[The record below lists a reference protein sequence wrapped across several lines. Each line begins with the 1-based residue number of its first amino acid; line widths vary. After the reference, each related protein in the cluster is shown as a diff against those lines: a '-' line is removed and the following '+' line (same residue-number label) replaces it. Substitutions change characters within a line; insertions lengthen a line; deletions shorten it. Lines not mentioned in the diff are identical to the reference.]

1 MSNEEQKS
9 ITPGI
14 YLWLIA
20 VNIYISMFAFGGGYV
35 VVPLV
40 RRSFVEKKKIF
51 TEDELMEMSAVAQSS
66 PGAIAVNLAALSG
79 YKAAGTA
86 GAVISC
92 AASVI
97 PPLVILGIISG
108 FYDLFIANKIVAAVL
123 KGMQSGVAALI
134 VSVVAD
140 MCTVILKEKSFF
152 LFSLIPIAFIA
163 NFIFDVNVAL
173 ILAVCCGLCILRVYV
188 RSGGHKWKL
197 FLTFLKI
204 GLVSIGGGYAVIPSI
219 HEEVVVKAG
228 WIGEKVFAD
237 IITISQMTPGPLA
250 VNTSTFVGLQIA
262 GAAGAVVAT
271 VGCVFCGVAISLT
284 LYRFFQK
291 HKESV
296 YIFETLNG
304 LKAAS
309 LGLIVS
315 AAATIILLSFFGTGD
330 PDLKTMK
337 ESLDIGAVAIFGG
350 VLFLSRKRKIN
361 PIMLML
367 VSGAA
372 GIILYM

>member
-86 GAVISC
+86 GG
-92 AASVI
+92 ASVI

-188 RSGGHKWKL
+188 RSGGHKWK
-197 FLTFLKI
+197 
-204 GLVSIGGGYAVIPSI
+204 
-219 HEEVVVKAG
+219 
-228 WIGEKVFAD
+228 
-237 IITISQMTPGPLA
+237 
-250 VNTSTFVGLQIA
+250 
-262 GAAGAVVAT
+262 
-271 VGCVFCGVAISLT
+271 
-284 LYRFFQK
+284 FF
-291 HKESV
+291 
-296 YIFETLNG
+296 
-304 LKAAS
+304 
-309 LGLIVS
+309 
-315 AAATIILLSFFGTGD
+315 
-330 PDLKTMK
+330 
-337 ESLDIGAVAIFGG
+337 
-350 VLFLSRKRKIN
+350 
-361 PIMLML
+361 
-367 VSGAA
+367 
-372 GIILYM
+372 

>member
-108 FYDLFIANKIVAAVL
+108 NCCRCFKRNAIRSCGFDRQCCSRYVHCDIERKI
-123 KGMQSGVAALI
+123 I
-134 VSVVAD
+134 F
-140 MCTVILKEKSFF
+140 SFF
-152 LFSLIPIAFIA
+152 PYS
-163 NFIFDVNVAL
+163 D
-173 ILAVCCGLCILRVYV
+173 R
-188 RSGGHKWKL
+188 
-197 FLTFLKI
+197 
-204 GLVSIGGGYAVIPSI
+204 
-219 HEEVVVKAG
+219 
-228 WIGEKVFAD
+228 
-237 IITISQMTPGPLA
+237 
-250 VNTSTFVGLQIA
+250 
-262 GAAGAVVAT
+262 
-271 VGCVFCGVAISLT
+271 
-284 LYRFFQK
+284 LYSKFYF
-291 HKESV
+291 
-296 YIFETLNG
+296 
-304 LKAAS
+304 
-309 LGLIVS
+309 
-315 AAATIILLSFFGTGD
+315 
-330 PDLKTMK
+330 
-337 ESLDIGAVAIFGG
+337 
-350 VLFLSRKRKIN
+350 
-361 PIMLML
+361 
-367 VSGAA
+367 
-372 GIILYM
+372 

>member
-66 PGAIAVNLAALSG
+66 PGAIAVNLAAVTGYHVAGKKGMVISCLAG

-188 RSGGHKWKL
+188 RSGGHKWK
-197 FLTFLKI
+197 
-204 GLVSIGGGYAVIPSI
+204 
-219 HEEVVVKAG
+219 
-228 WIGEKVFAD
+228 
-237 IITISQMTPGPLA
+237 
-250 VNTSTFVGLQIA
+250 
-262 GAAGAVVAT
+262 
-271 VGCVFCGVAISLT
+271 
-284 LYRFFQK
+284 FF
-291 HKESV
+291 
-296 YIFETLNG
+296 
-304 LKAAS
+304 
-309 LGLIVS
+309 
-315 AAATIILLSFFGTGD
+315 
-330 PDLKTMK
+330 
-337 ESLDIGAVAIFGG
+337 
-350 VLFLSRKRKIN
+350 
-361 PIMLML
+361 
-367 VSGAA
+367 
-372 GIILYM
+372 

>member
-66 PGAIAVNLAALSG
+66 PGAIAVNLAAL
-79 YKAAGTA
+79 
-86 GAVISC
+86 
-92 AASVI
+92 
-97 PPLVILGIISG
+97 
-108 FYDLFIANKIVAAVL
+108 
-123 KGMQSGVAALI
+123 I

-188 RSGGHKWKL
+188 RSGGHKWK
-197 FLTFLKI
+197 
-204 GLVSIGGGYAVIPSI
+204 
-219 HEEVVVKAG
+219 
-228 WIGEKVFAD
+228 
-237 IITISQMTPGPLA
+237 
-250 VNTSTFVGLQIA
+250 
-262 GAAGAVVAT
+262 
-271 VGCVFCGVAISLT
+271 
-284 LYRFFQK
+284 FF
-291 HKESV
+291 
-296 YIFETLNG
+296 
-304 LKAAS
+304 
-309 LGLIVS
+309 
-315 AAATIILLSFFGTGD
+315 
-330 PDLKTMK
+330 
-337 ESLDIGAVAIFGG
+337 
-350 VLFLSRKRKIN
+350 
-361 PIMLML
+361 
-367 VSGAA
+367 
-372 GIILYM
+372 

>member
-134 VSVVAD
+134 FPYQTLCRFSIQD
-140 MCTVILKEKSFF
+140 RLLYFFTFTVT
-152 LFSLIPIAFIA
+152 
-163 NFIFDVNVAL
+163 
-173 ILAVCCGLCILRVYV
+173 CIKLYLPLRL
-188 RSGGHKWKL
+188 R
-197 FLTFLKI
+197 
-204 GLVSIGGGYAVIPSI
+204 
-219 HEEVVVKAG
+219 
-228 WIGEKVFAD
+228 
-237 IITISQMTPGPLA
+237 
-250 VNTSTFVGLQIA
+250 
-262 GAAGAVVAT
+262 
-271 VGCVFCGVAISLT
+271 
-284 LYRFFQK
+284 
-291 HKESV
+291 
-296 YIFETLNG
+296 
-304 LKAAS
+304 AS
-309 LGLIVS
+309 
-315 AAATIILLSFFGTGD
+315 A
-330 PDLKTMK
+330 
-337 ESLDIGAVAIFGG
+337 
-350 VLFLSRKRKIN
+350 
-361 PIMLML
+361 
-367 VSGAA
+367 
-372 GIILYM
+372 